1 MKTKLGVAVSLLM
14 LLNACKTNT
23 EKSLQGNLDHLLKQE
38 AELQKQLSEVQKKIK
53 ALRKDSLQPIL
64 VSVEKLTP
72 QVFKAYLTFQGK
84 VDADDNI
91 AVSSEMPGTVT
102 KIYVSVGDNVKA
114 GQVLAETDARSIQQ
128 SIQAL
133 QSNLDFVTELYE
145 KQKKLW
151 EQKIGT
157 EVQYLQVKAQKENL
171 EKTLASLQ
179 EQLRMTKIIS
189 PIDGT
194 VDAVDIKV
202 GQMVAP
208 GMPAIRVIN
217 FNKLKVKADV
227 PENYVSQIQTGNPV
241 KILLPDI
248 QDSLENKVSYVSR
261 TINNVTRTFNAEVFI
276 GNNHKLHPNQVAVLK
291 INTYSSAKPVISVP
305 LNYLHTDVDGSRFVY
320 VAENNKVKKVRVQIG
335 KVSEG
340 RVEILSGL
348 NENEL
353 LIKTTVSMKEGT
365 PVIVQENA
373 VL

>member
-1 MKTKLGVAVSLLM
+1 MKKTISLLSIVM
-14 LLNACKTNT
+14 LASCGSKQPDDLNM
-23 EKSLQGNLDHLLKQE
+23 LLKQE

-102 KIYVSVGDNVKA
+102 RIYVSVGDNVKA

-276 GNNHKLHPNQVAVLK
+276 GNNQKLHPNQVAVLK

>member
-1 MKTKLGVAVSLLM
+1 MKKTTSILSLVILTSCASKQADD
-14 LLNACKTNT
+14 LNV
-23 EKSLQGNLDHLLKQE
+23 LLKQE
-38 AELQKQLSEVQKKIK
+38 AELQKQLSDVQRKIK

-72 QVFKAYLTFQGK
+72 KIFKAYLTFQGK

-91 AVSSEMPGTVT
+91 AVSSEMPGTIT
-102 KIYVSVGDNVKA
+102 KIYVSGGDNVKA

-217 FNKLKVKADV
+217 FNKLKVKAEV
-227 PENYVSQIQTGNPV
+227 PENYLSQIQTGNPV
-241 KILLPDI
+241 KIILPDI
-248 QDSLENKVSYVSR
+248 QDSIESKITYVSR
-261 TINNVTRTFNAEVFI
+261 TINNTTRTFNVEVFI
-276 GNNHKLHPNQVAVLK
+276 GNNNKLHPNQVAVLK
-291 INTYSSAKPVISVP
+291 INTYTSSKPVISVP
-305 LNYLHTDVDGSRFVY
+305 LNYIHTDADGSKFVY
-320 VAENNKVKKVRVQIG
+320 IAENNKVKKVRVQTG
-335 KVSEG
+335 KISDG
-340 RVEILSGL
+340 RTEIISGL
-348 NENEL
+348 NENDI

-365 PVIVQENA
+365 PVIIQENS